1 MTWNKVNSDL
11 LAVGYGQ
18 FGFNEQS
25 KPKGGLACCWNLKNP
40 EVSTELVIKP
50 LNICKR

>member
-1 MTWNKVNSDL
+1 MAWNKVNPDI

-18 FGFNEQS
+18 FGFTEQN

-40 EVSTELVIKP
+40 EVTK
-50 LNICKR
+50 